1 MLATYMRRMRN
12 NNLKI
17 RIARSSCRPQYQDVA
32 KLSKSFTAL
41 VDSFLSL
48 HKISSQKLTR
58 ENIFVHLN
66 AINVNYFFRSCP
78 ANYTCMANAGP
89 NPDHGFTSFDNI
101 GWALLMA
108 FQILTM
114 DYWENLYNKVI
125 KLVCYTAVFSVVTQR
140 SSPLSEEE
148 RCVTTL
154 KTAV

>member
-1 MLATYMRRMRN
+1 MLATYMRRTRN

-48 HKISSQKLTR
+48 HKISSHKLIR
-58 ENIFVHLN
+58 ENIFAHLN
-66 AINVNYFFRSCP
+66 AVVNVNYFFRSCP

-125 KLVCYTAVFSVVTQR
+125 KQAPVSYMYFSIT
-140 SSPLSEEE
+140 
-148 RCVTTL
+148 
-154 KTAV
+154 

>member
-17 RIARSSCRPQYQDVA
+17 RIARSSCRPQYLDVA
-32 KLSKSFTAL
+32 KLSKPFTAL
-41 VDSFLSL
+41 VESFLSL
-48 HKISSQKLTR
+48 HKISSHKLIR

-66 AINVNYFFRSCP
+66 AININYFFRSCP
-78 ANYTCMANAGP
+78 ANYTCMAYAGP

-125 KLVCYTAVFSVVTQR
+125 KQPPIRYMYF
-140 SSPLSEEE
+140 LSRE
-148 RCVTTL
+148 
-154 KTAV
+154 K